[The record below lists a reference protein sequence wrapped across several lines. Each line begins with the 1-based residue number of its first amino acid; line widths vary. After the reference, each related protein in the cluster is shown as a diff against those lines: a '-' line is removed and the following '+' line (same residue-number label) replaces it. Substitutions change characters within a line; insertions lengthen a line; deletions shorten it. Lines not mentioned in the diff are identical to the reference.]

1 MPSRFLTLWS
11 MLAKPGQQH
20 QQPISDKKKKNKKDT
35 SATQVNKTPKLFL
48 ATFDILWRPTLPT
61 GVATFLVRSLRITD
75 EKFCFLVGGNWTAI
89 SNGWARRFEYFT
101 IRFNHPTIYRLPSR
115 SSLSTQVDHFE
126 EKLPHWLH
134 LFPQMDRWRQGMQSH
149 PFGWSVAGSGMFIT
163 NCARIEMNVPLF
175 SYQGISLCL
184 SLVFDIHRDYK

>member
-61 GVATFLVRSLRITD
+61 GVKMFLRPLSP
-75 EKFCFLVGGNWTAI
+75 N
-89 SNGWARRFEYFT
+89 NGREIF
-101 IRFNHPTIYRLPSR
+101 
-115 SSLSTQVDHFE
+115 SSS
-126 EKLPHWLH
+126 W
-134 LFPQMDRWRQGMQSH
+134 G
-149 PFGWSVAGSGMFIT
+149 
-163 NCARIEMNVPLF
+163 
-175 SYQGISLCL
+175 
-184 SLVFDIHRDYK
+184 